1 MVDFNGQYFAVDQIN
16 MIECGASGDNGHP
29 YKLTVIL
36 RDGTRYSVKY
46 VDEKYRNREA
56 AALARRVENE
66 QRDMMERIYTKLYC
80 LEDTVNRIDKR
91 QLRIWRQLKRLL
103 DLQEDEEGVE
113 DA

>member
-1 MVDFNGQYFAVDQIN
+1 MVDFNRQYFASDQVN
-16 MIECGASGDNGHP
+16 MIECSVSGDNGYP

-36 RDGTRYSVKY
+36 RNGTQYSVKY
-46 VDEKYRNREA
+46 TDEKYRDREA
-56 AALARRVENE
+56 AALSRRIENE
-66 QRDMMERIYTKLYC
+66 QRDTMERIYTKLYC
-80 LEDTVNRIDKR
+80 LEDTLNRIDKR